1 MPAKKKATKRQVEI
15 FSAGCRAC
23 KTTIELV
30 KRLACESCEVKVLDM
45 RKAAVSARAKRLG
58 IQRVPAVVINGK
70 LAECC
75 SVSGVDRAT
84 LKEAGL
90 GVRLTS
96 E

>member
-1 MPAKKKATKRQVEI
+1 MAMKEKTKKRQIEI
-15 FSAGCRAC
+15 FSAGCQAC

-30 KRLACESCEVKVLDM
+30 KRLACSSCEVKVLDM
-45 RKAAVSARAKRLG
+45 RKDDVAARAKRLK

-70 LAECC
+70 LAACC
-75 SVSGVDRAT
+75 SVVGIDRGT

-90 GVRLTS
+90 GVPLAA